1 MERAYALR
9 DARENERKSIV
20 KKKYDDQWRDAC
32 DDARTLDSKAMT
44 IFMNKERIRQIEE
57 KRERKIQLSSQENA
71 FVDEWTRQMDALA
84 ARDEA
89 KKALRKKIDA
99 ETSAQIREQVRRTL
113 HFFSPL
119 SGHKTDVHAPF
130 TSEYL
135 RSRPMRDSKSLS
147 SRKRWKRNR
156 PTWRG

>member
-44 IFMNKERIRQIEE
+44 IFMNKERLRQIEE

-99 ETSAQIREQVRRTL
+99 ETSAQIREQVR
-113 HFFSPL
+113 F
-119 SGHKTDVHAPF
+119 
-130 TSEYL
+130 
-135 RSRPMRDSKSLS
+135 
-147 SRKRWKRNR
+147 
-156 PTWRG
+156 